1 MRITLEIQMFR
12 IILEKILN
20 KEHLLLM
27 IKLLFMLLIVLEKN
41 IVLILKRA

>member
-1 MRITLEIQMFR
+1 MFR